1 MSQMY
6 SRSFFPERVLYKK
19 KTSMLE
25 TRLAEN
31 KTAEAIS
38 AGFDRVSVD
47 ALNKARKNAKEMAPS
62 TELMC
67 CCWATIVPSS

>member
-19 KTSMLE
+19 KISMFE
-25 TRLAEN
+25 TRLAAN

-38 AGFDRVSVD
+38 AGFDGCQSMR
-47 ALNKARKNAKEMAPS
+47 
-62 TELMC
+62 
-67 CCWATIVPSS
+67 